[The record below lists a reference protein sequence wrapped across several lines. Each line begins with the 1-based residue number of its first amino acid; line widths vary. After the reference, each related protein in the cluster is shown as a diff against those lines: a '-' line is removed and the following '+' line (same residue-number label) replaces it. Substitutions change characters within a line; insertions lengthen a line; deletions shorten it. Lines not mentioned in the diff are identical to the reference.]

1 MRILAI
7 AALTV
12 TPLLLS
18 ACGEGSAFDENFKK
32 TFREEAVSQCVAGA
46 KGSMP
51 PGINVDLEKIC
62 GCTADKVM
70 EGKSAAELMKAAA
83 NESREAI
90 THVQACVAETYPE
103 LMKAPAATAE

>member
-7 AALTV
+7 ASLTI

-46 KGSMP
+46 KGS
-51 PGINVDLEKIC
+51 GGL
-62 GCTADKVM
+62 
-70 EGKSAAELMKAAA
+70 
-83 NESREAI
+83 R
-90 THVQACVAETYPE
+90 
-103 LMKAPAATAE
+103 